1 MKAIVIT
8 MLDEIAWL
16 FNLRGSDIAYN
27 PVFFAYAVVS
37 QVSGATVSQVSGAT
51 LFVKGEQ
58 LTDGVRSHLGSGV
71 KVREYDEFFGCLS
84 GLGVELELSKDA
96 VSFSI
101 LLYSFSHLPQ
111 TRSY

>member
-37 QVSGATVSQVSGAT
+37 QSSGAT
-51 LFVKGEQ
+51 LFVKSEQ

-96 VSFSI
+96 VSTTQSPPFSF
-101 LLYSFSHLPQ
+101 LS
-111 TRSY
+111 TVDRSY